1 MDIVTLSKAL
11 ADETRARIAGVLLDH
26 ELNVGEL
33 QQVLDMGQSRV
44 SRHLRILAT
53 AGLVECR
60 RDGLWAYYKAADDG
74 PARAFLD
81 AAVPYLEGDPQ
92 VTADQARAARAVEER
107 KQATRRFFDAVAA
120 QWDDLIRDVLGGLDL
135 AGEVLARMPECR
147 TAADLGCGSGRM
159 LATLGERAG
168 TVIGVDNSARML
180 EQAGKRLPEGVKAS
194 LRIGDLT
201 HLPLKDWEADFALLS
216 MALHHV
222 SQPQDVL
229 AEAAR
234 VLKSGG
240 TLLIADFD
248 KHEQESMREE
258 YGDHW
263 LGFDAGSLRS
273 WLERNRFEVQEV
285 AERPVNRGLTVLLV
299 EARKK

>member
-11 ADETRARIAGVLLDH
+11 ADETRARIAGVLLEH

-60 RDGLWAYYKAADDG
+60 RDGLWAYYKAAEDG

-120 QWDDLIRDVLGGLDL
+120 Q
-135 AGEVLARMPECR
+135 
-147 TAADLGCGSGRM
+147 
-159 LATLGERAG
+159 
-168 TVIGVDNSARML
+168 
-180 EQAGKRLPEGVKAS
+180 
-194 LRIGDLT
+194 
-201 HLPLKDWEADFALLS
+201 
-216 MALHHV
+216 
-222 SQPQDVL
+222 
-229 AEAAR
+229 
-234 VLKSGG
+234 
-240 TLLIADFD
+240 
-248 KHEQESMREE
+248 
-258 YGDHW
+258 
-263 LGFDAGSLRS
+263 
-273 WLERNRFEVQEV
+273 
-285 AERPVNRGLTVLLV
+285 
-299 EARKK
+299 